1 MQGREKNREAA
12 ISGENQAGVIAQFY
26 QVNNL
31 TRRTQLAT
39 QMEVAGTGS
48 ARSKGLLGRK
58 CLEPGQA
65 LWIVPCEA
73 VHTFWMQF
81 AIDLVY
87 IDKKHQVRKVRSA
100 VPAWRISGCFS
111 AHSVIELPAGVV
123 RQTETQPGDILEF
136 VLSSAQC
143 DVLKPDSR
151 N

>member
-1 MQGREKNREAA
+1 MQDQEQNRKAM
-12 ISGENQAGVIAQFY
+12 ISGEHQAGGDAQFY

-31 TRRTQLAT
+31 TRKTQLAGH
-39 QMEVAGTGS
+39 MEVAGTGS

-58 CLEPGQA
+58 SLEPGEA

-87 IDKKHQVRKVRSA
+87 IDKKYKVRKVCTA
-100 VPAWRISGCFS
+100 VPPWRISGCLS

-123 RQTETQPGDILEF
+123 QQTETQPGDILEF
-136 VLSSAQC
+136 VLSSRQE
-143 DVLKPDSR
+143 DSHKPDSR
-151 N
+151 S